1 MDPRFDSRQQQ
12 QYEPITDEVPTETIT
27 EVTGRK
33 IRAFK
38 NELFGLG
45 LFVVGAVAA
54 IDPDIFVSIVGPRY
68 GAYALL
74 ASGVSVYILRRY
86 TSTPAEPLRR
96 GKK

>member
-1 MDPRFDSRQQQ
+1 MDKQHDFRES
-12 QYEPITDEVPTETIT
+12 ITEEPTETIT

-38 NELFGLG
+38 TELFGFL
-45 LFVVGAVAA
+45 LFIVGAIAA
-54 IDPDIFVSIVGPRY
+54 IDPNIFVSIVGERY